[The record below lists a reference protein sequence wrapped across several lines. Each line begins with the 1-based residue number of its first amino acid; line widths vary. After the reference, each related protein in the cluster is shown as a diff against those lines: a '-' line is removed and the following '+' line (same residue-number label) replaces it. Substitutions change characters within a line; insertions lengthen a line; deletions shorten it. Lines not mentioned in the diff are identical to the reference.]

1 MKVTIK
7 NLGAVR
13 EAEIELKPLT
23 VFVGPNNTGK
33 TWTANIISA
42 ILGPYGWGK
51 YANAYSEGKVPFS
64 YPPLEDAVKRILEEG
79 NAKIDLVKF
88 FEEFGSAYFNNVA
101 LLAPQWTQMFLGTR
115 LASFKETEFKIA
127 LQNQD
132 IEIKEIL
139 DSTVNSKFSISKKG
153 EALLS
158 ALKESGDTSLYF
170 FTAGSG
176 ILEKFPVRAI
186 KEFIVR
192 LVFQVIHRALYN
204 FVYIFPAERTAF
216 AILAM
221 SAKIN
226 RKTDADEVIKN
237 DPRADKIFLGDP
249 IVMLMNTVTQMRLIG
264 SHAARIEQAKNDK
277 RIENYL
283 KLAEILQNDIL
294 EGHLDFS
301 TPEPD
306 PLREVVFQP
315 NHGKGIDLDMPIVSS
330 MVKELSMFVLYL
342 LYEAKPNDLLVID
355 EPEMH
360 LHPEAQAKFT
370 EFLAMLINAGLNIII
385 TTHSPYLV
393 DHLINLVK
401 AAEHNDLETL
411 KEKFFLKRSDAFIPK
426 NKVSAY
432 LFEKNTAKNI
442 MDESGF
448 IDWETF
454 GEVSDRIMQLRLEL

>member
-1 MKVTIK
+1 MKVAIR
-7 NLGAVR
+7 NFGAVR

-33 TWTANIISA
+33 TWAANIISA

-51 YANAYSEGKVPFS
+51 YANAYSEGKATVS
-64 YPPLEDAVKRILEEG
+64 YPPIEDALKRILEEG

-101 LLAPQWTQMFLGTR
+101 LLAPQWAQMFLGTR
-115 LASFKETEFKIA
+115 LASFQETDFKII

-132 IEIKEIL
+132 IEIKDIL
-139 DSTVNSKFSISKKG
+139 DATVSSKFSISKKG
-153 EALLS
+153 EVLLS

-176 ILEKFPVRAI
+176 VLEKFPVRAI
-186 KEFIVR
+186 REFIVR
-192 LVFQVIHRALYN
+192 LVFQAIHRSIYN
-204 FVYIFPAERTAF
+204 FVYIYPAERTAY
-216 AILAM
+216 AILAL
-221 SAKIN
+221 SANIE
-226 RKTDADEVIKN
+226 RKTEADEVVKN
-237 DPRADKIFLGDP
+237 DSHEEKTFVGYP
-249 IVMLMNTVTQMRLIG
+249 IMRLMNTVSRIRLIG
-264 SHAARIEQAKNDK
+264 SHAARLEEAKRDEN
-277 RIENYL
+277 IQNYL

-306 PLREVVFQP
+306 PLREVIFQP
-315 NHGKGIDLDMPIVSS
+315 NQRNGIDLDMPVVSS

-370 EFLAMLINAGLNIII
+370 EFLAMLINTGLNIII

-393 DHLINLVK
+393 DHLINLAK
-401 AAEHNDLETL
+401 AAENNDPEML
-411 KEKFFLKRSDAFIPK
+411 KEKFFLKRSEAFIPK
-426 NKVSAY
+426 EKISAY
-432 LFEKNTAKNI
+432 LFKENTAKSI
-442 MDESGF
+442 MDETGF

-454 GEVSDRIMQLRLEL
+454 GDVSDRIMQLRLEL